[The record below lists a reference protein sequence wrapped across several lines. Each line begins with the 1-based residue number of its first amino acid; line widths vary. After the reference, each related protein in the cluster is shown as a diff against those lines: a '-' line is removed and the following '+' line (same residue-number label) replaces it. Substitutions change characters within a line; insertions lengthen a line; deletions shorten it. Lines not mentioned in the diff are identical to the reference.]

1 MLGPK
6 AQTFV
11 LSADVSYNKRYPFF
25 KTPYFQ
31 TFSASERKDLVAT
44 KLTALFLVTVG
55 SLLAAGCLGDKRA
68 EAPPENPGTVE
79 PVASSSE
86 DANDVESTTD
96 SDSTDLP
103 QKLAEARKE
112 NQTMRQRL
120 SSEEAARASLEERY
134 AALEIELASAVE
146 EVLRSKASLRSV
158 HNRALAISRIAEVRV
173 QSQSVPDATDPEVAT
188 RLRRANEFLR
198 RADTALADGNFGG
211 ASYLAERA
219 GELVRQAMMVAEVRS
234 SALNSSLELIPIVP
248 PRNLETRVNANLRE
262 APGTDKPPVGQVAE
276 GVELLAV
283 ARRGEWFQVE
293 TDTGDRAW
301 IHGSVVR

>member
-1 MLGPK
+1 M
-6 AQTFV
+6 
-11 LSADVSYNKRYPFF
+11 
-25 KTPYFQ
+25 
-31 TFSASERKDLVAT
+31 AT
-44 KLTALFLVTVG
+44 KLTALVLVTVG
-55 SLLAAGCLGDKRA
+55 NLLAAGCLGDKRA
-68 EAPPENPGTVE
+68 EVPPENPGTVE
-79 PVASSSE
+79 PVAGSSE
-86 DANDVESTTD
+86 DANDVESTAD
-96 SDSTDLP
+96 SESTDLA

-112 NQTMRQRL
+112 NQAMRQRFE
-120 SSEEAARASLEERY
+120 SEEAARASLEERY

-173 QSQSVPDATDPEVAT
+173 QSQSVPDATDPEVAA
-188 RLRRANEFLR
+188 RLRRANEFLM

-219 GELVRQAMMVAEVRS
+219 GELVRQATMVAEVRS
-234 SALNSSLELIPIVP
+234 SSLNSSKELIPIVP
-248 PRNLETRVNANLRE
+248 PRSLETRVNANLRE
-262 APGTDKPPVGQVAE
+262 VPGTDKPLAGEQVAE

-283 ARRGEWFQVE
+283 ARRGKWFQVE